1 MSTKILMCA
10 ALLGLMAAPA
20 LAQEHPAPTPATA
33 AAAAGGSGSSHLL
46 GFAVAFAMALAAFG
60 GAISQGRATA
70 AAAEAV
76 ARQPEAGARIQT
88 MMIIGLA
95 LIETLVLY
103 TLLMVFL
110 FMNKVV

>member
-1 MSTKILMCA
+1 MSKKILMCA
-10 ALLGLMAAPA
+10 ALLGLMAVPA
-20 LAQEHPAPTPATA
+20 LAQEHATPTPAA
-33 AAAAGGSGSSHLL
+33 VGGTGSTGSSHML
-46 GFAVAFAMALAAFG
+46 GFAVALAMALAAFG
-60 GAISQGRATA
+60 GALGQGRATA
-70 AAAEAV
+70 AAAESV

-110 FMNKVV
+110 MMGKVV